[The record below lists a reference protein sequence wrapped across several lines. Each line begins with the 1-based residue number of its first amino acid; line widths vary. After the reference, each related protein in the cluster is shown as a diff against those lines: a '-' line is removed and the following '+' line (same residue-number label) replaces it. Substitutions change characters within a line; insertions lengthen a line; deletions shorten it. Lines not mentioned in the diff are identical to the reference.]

1 MPRPGRGALQRP
13 GPAADTD
20 HVTVERIDELLRR
33 AVAERQ
39 ALRERGSDAG
49 ALEENR
55 RQIVALQWALSFALI
70 ERFTPARRTAA

>member
-1 MPRPGRGALQRP
+1 
-13 GPAADTD
+13 
-20 HVTVERIDELLRR
+20 VTVERIDELLRR